1 MNTFSKRLDRLPP
14 YMFGKLK
21 QLTHERRQEG
31 IDVIAVGRDGRLSGE
46 SLLSEFCNEIIKYGI
61 KVINIGLVTSPLLYY
76 AAKKTVF

>member
-31 IDVIAVGRDGRLSGE
+31 IDVIGINYKD
-46 SLLSEFCNEIIKYGI
+46 NEK
-61 KVINIGLVTSPLLYY
+61 KVLAWL
-76 AAKKTVF
+76 